1 MFCTFSAYVK
11 KSESHMQQLMT
22 EMVNLENRMD
32 MLDPADPI
40 EGDYFFNNV
49 YARRVRL
56 ECALE
61 KPSNE
66 LSEFFDSFEMF
77 AHFQPRARFA
87 YEVNVAKRS
96 LAWEE
101 KMWNDDK
108 TQRRADNIT
117 NSRLELEEAMNNLEA
132 YSYKK
137 ADDS

>member
-1 MFCTFSAYVK
+1 
-11 KSESHMQQLMT
+11 MQQLMA

-32 MLDPADPI
+32 MLHPDDPV
-40 EGDYFFNNV
+40 EGGYFFNSV

-56 ECALE
+56 ECAWE
-61 KPSNE
+61 KKDNE
-66 LSEFFDSFEMF
+66 LWEFFDSFEMF

-108 TQRRADNIT
+108 THRRANNIT
-117 NSRLELEEAMNNLEA
+117 KARLELDEAMNNLAA
-132 YSYKK
+132 YRYKK
-137 ADDS
+137 ASEADD